1 MPRSNQALL
10 RPWSRALI
18 ALVVFG
24 VVLAG
29 CGGGTDA
36 AETVAEEESRYQIG
50 APIDDS
56 TYALIVESEYNG
68 DTLTTAHFQ
77 ERTLNFMQQVG
88 TIIDET
94 QLRQVRQGVALDFIR
109 RHLLQGEAERLGL
122 EPDSAR
128 IEAQIDQIVFQ
139 NRFPNRAAL
148 EEAMAGQ
155 GMTMDSLRHVLKTDL
170 PLQMIQEQMAEA
182 ATEPP
187 AQELE
192 AFRREQSEEV
202 WAQHILFQVPDP
214 AQKASVIDK
223 AEAVLDSVKTGADF
237 VEMARRHSQGPSAP
251 QGGDLGY
258 FSRRAMV
265 APFAE
270 AAFALA
276 DSGDVAP
283 ELVETRFGY
292 HIIRLLRRR
301 VGALIDS
308 TQAHAQM
315 MQDRQREAVEKGYR
329 QLSQKAVIRVNPTI
343 VNADINASRQ
353 G

>member
-1 MPRSNQALL
+1 
-10 RPWSRALI
+10 
-18 ALVVFG
+18 
-24 VVLAG
+24 
-29 CGGGTDA
+29 
-36 AETVAEEESRYQIG
+36 
-50 APIDDS
+50 
-56 TYALIVESEYNG
+56 
-68 DTLTTAHFQ
+68 
-77 ERTLNFMQQVG
+77 
-88 TIIDET
+88 
-94 QLRQVRQGVALDFIR
+94 
-109 RHLLQGEAERLGL
+109 
-122 EPDSAR
+122 
-128 IEAQIDQIVFQ
+128 
-139 NRFPNRAAL
+139 
-148 EEAMAGQ
+148 MAKQ
-155 GMTMDSLRHVLKTDL
+155 GMTIDSLRHVLKTDL

-182 ATEPP
+182 APEPS

-192 AFRREQSEEV
+192 AFRREQSQEV

-258 FSRRAMV
+258 FGWRDMV

-292 HIIRLLRRR
+292 HIIRLLGRR